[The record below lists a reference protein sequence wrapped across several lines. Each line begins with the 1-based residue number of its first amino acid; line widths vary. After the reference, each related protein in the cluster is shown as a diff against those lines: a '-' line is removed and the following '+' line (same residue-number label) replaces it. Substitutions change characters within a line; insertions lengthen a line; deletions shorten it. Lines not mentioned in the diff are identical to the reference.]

1 MKKILYIA
9 LVALCVAACT
19 PPAVDESKLFLT
31 EAQAEELI
39 AQGEC
44 LTIEEFKL
52 PDADK
57 LALEDKWILNEFN
70 ALCIRGVQAY
80 GDAVVGVYL
89 W

>member
-39 AQGEC
+39 AQGYNKSMVHVDFMFGSHDMEIDGI
-44 LTIEEFKL
+44 TKDGE
-52 PDADK
+52 
-57 LALEDKWILNEFN
+57 
-70 ALCIRGVQAY
+70 
-80 GDAVVGVYL
+80 VVPVFRKGNFVF
-89 W
+89 